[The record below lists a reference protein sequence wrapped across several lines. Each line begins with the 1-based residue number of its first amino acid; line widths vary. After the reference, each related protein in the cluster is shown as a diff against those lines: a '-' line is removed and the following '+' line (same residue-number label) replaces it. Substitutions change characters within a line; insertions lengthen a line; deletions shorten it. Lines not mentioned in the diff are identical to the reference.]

1 MSFGLFTSHYFE
13 EETMINI
20 FISIEYLKKI
30 IWCPLS
36 IDVAHYSRYWSDVVG
51 LAGDVQLRRYPQTEW
66 TLH

>member
-20 FISIEYLKKI
+20 FISIEYLKKKLFDALF
-30 IWCPLS
+30 PLMLRTTV
-36 IDVAHYSRYWSDVVG
+36 ITDVVG
-51 LAGDVQLRRYPQTEW
+51 LTGDVQLRWYPQAEW